1 MTTTRSTPLLV
12 HVAGASLASAI
23 AAYWA
28 MRVFTPVPVLPAA
41 PQPTR
46 APPPD
51 AALAGR
57 MFGALGGGPALLPD
71 IRVSGV
77 FAAGPDSS
85 AVIAV
90 GGRQPRAVLLGQEIA
105 PGVRLVAVRAD
116 RVVLERAGVRAEFAV
131 PPLAAAQP
139 GGALAPFQRR
149 NGVLTAPEEA
159 PTPTSASQASPQGYR
174 QFRPRGM

>member
-12 HVAGASLASAI
+12 HVAGAALASAI

-41 PQPTR
+41 PQPSR

-90 GGRQPRAVLLGQEIA
+90 GGRQPRAVLLGQEVA

-149 NGVLTAPEEA
+149 DGVLTAPEEA
-159 PTPTSASQASPQGYR
+159 PTPTSAPQASPQGYR